1 MLPPGSVLGQRYRL
15 DRQIGSGSMGVVYAA
30 HDLSRDRPVALKMID
45 RSHTADATMVA
56 RFQREGRI
64 VSDLRHP
71 NIVEVFDVGEIDGDW
86 VMTMELL
93 DGTNLADAIEATTA
107 YTPESAI
114 PILRGVLDALEIAH
128 ARQIVHRD
136 IKPQNIFLARNGGGA
151 ATVKVLDFGVAKVV
165 GLNSED
171 QLTRSGTILGT
182 PEFMAP
188 EQATGKGADHR
199 SDLYAVACVAYAM
212 LCGRPPFVDNWPMRI
227 VMKQAFEPPAPPSRL
242 RPELAR
248 APEIDRV
255 MARALEKNPED
266 RYQSAGE
273 MRAAIEALAG
283 VPE

>member
-30 HDLSRDRPVALKMID
+30 HDLSRDRPIALKMID

-165 GLNSED
+165 GLTAED

>member
-30 HDLSRDRPVALKMID
+30 HDLSRDQPIALKMID
-45 RSHTADATMVA
+45 RGHTVDATMVA

-227 VMKQAFEPPAPPSRL
+227 VMKQAFEPPVPPSRL

-266 RYQSAGE
+266 RYRSAGE

>member
-15 DRQIGSGSMGVVYAA
+15 DRQIGSGSMGVVYAV
-30 HDLSRDRPVALKMID
+30 HDLSRDRPIALKMID
-45 RSHTADATMVA
+45 RSHTVDATMVA

-227 VMKQAFEPPAPPSRL
+227 VMKQAFEPPVPPSRL

>member
-1 MLPPGSVLGQRYRL
+1 MLPPGSVLGRRYRL

-227 VMKQAFEPPAPPSRL
+227 VMKQAFEPPVPPSRL

>member
-1 MLPPGSVLGQRYRL
+1 MLPPGSVIGQRYRL
-15 DRQIGSGSMGVVYAA
+15 DRQIGSGSMGVVYAV
-30 HDLSRDRPVALKMID
+30 HDLSRDRPIALKMID

-227 VMKQAFEPPAPPSRL
+227 VMKQAFEPPVPPSRL

>member
-30 HDLSRDRPVALKMID
+30 HDLSRDQPIALKMID
-45 RSHTADATMVA
+45 RGHTVDATMVA

-227 VMKQAFEPPAPPSRL
+227 VMKQAFEPPVPPSRL

>member
-45 RSHTADATMVA
+45 RSHTVDATMVA

-227 VMKQAFEPPAPPSRL
+227 VMKQAFEPPVPPSRL

-266 RYQSAGE
+266 RYQSASE
-273 MRAAIEALAG
+273 MRAALEALTSSSG
-283 VPE
+283 

>member
-227 VMKQAFEPPAPPSRL
+227 VMKQAFELPAPPSRL

>member
-1 MLPPGSVLGQRYRL
+1 MSPPGSVLGQRYRL

-30 HDLSRDRPVALKMID
+30 YDLSRDRPIALKMID
-45 RSHTADATMVA
+45 RSHTVDATMVA

-151 ATVKVLDFGVAKVV
+151 ACVKVLDFGVAKVV
-165 GLNSED
+165 GLSAED

-227 VMKQAFEPPAPPSRL
+227 VMKQAFEPPAPPSQL

-255 MARALEKNPED
+255 MARALEKKPED
-266 RYQSAGE
+266 RYQSARE
-273 MRAAIEALAG
+273 MRAALEVLAG
-283 VPE
+283 AST

>member
-136 IKPQNIFLARNGGGA
+136 IKPQNIVLARNGGGA

-227 VMKQAFEPPAPPSRL
+227 VMKQAFEPPVPPSRL

-273 MRAAIEALAG
+273 MRAALEALAG
-283 VPE
+283 ASG

>member
-71 NIVEVFDVGEIDGDW
+71 NIVEVFEVGEIDGDW

-107 YTPESAI
+107 YTPEIAI

-248 APEIDRV
+248 APEIDRA
-255 MARALEKNPED
+255 MARALAKNPED
-266 RYQSAGE
+266 RYQSASE
-273 MRAAIEALAG
+273 MRAALEALTSSSG
-283 VPE
+283 

>member
-30 HDLSRDRPVALKMID
+30 HDLSRDRAIALKMID
-45 RSHTADATMVA
+45 RSHTVDATMVA

-227 VMKQAFEPPAPPSRL
+227 VMKQAFEPPVPPSRL

>member
-227 VMKQAFEPPAPPSRL
+227 VMKQAFEPPVPPSRL

>member
-30 HDLSRDRPVALKMID
+30 HDLLLDRPIALKMID

-227 VMKQAFEPPAPPSRL
+227 VMKQAFEPPVPPSRL